1 MSNVKSSVSLTSG
14 ELLTNQYNKSFCIK
28 PFTEISNS
36 ATGQRMLCCRSEP
49 VIGKDEV
56 NSSITEDFY
65 NHPSMN
71 EIRRKM
77 LAGEEVEECWICS
90 KSENT
95 RGTSHRTMIMEQF
108 ERLVPGLA
116 DDIFKNGTIDLKS
129 LDIRF
134 GTKCNLACV
143 MCGPGSSSLIAKEE
157 QEKDFEIVDLN
168 DFSLDAIK
176 KHSEGIVL
184 FKTTGGEPMLLPAY
198 KKTLEFFVEKGY
210 AKNIEFT
217 TITNGTID
225 YSDLMPLMNEFKHF
239 KISHS
244 IDAADSQYDYVRWP
258 GTMKRLER
266 IHKSISK
273 NAKQYKNIRLQFGA
287 TIHALNVNQTI
298 KIVKYLEELGEY
310 DNYSADMVYSP
321 DYMQPGLAPKEVID
335 ELEIEAIKWASNSNN
350 SHSHKEMLDFI
361 NTLRYNYNTINS
373 SIEKKQELLNQ
384 LEAKTIFWKQ
394 KRKLDVRDYV
404 PYYKAMQSK

>member
-1 MSNVKSSVSLTSG
+1 MSNVKSSVSLTPG

-36 ATGQRMLCCRSEP
+36 ATGSRMLCCRSEH
-49 VIGKDEV
+49 VIDRHEV
-56 NSSITEDFY
+56 NSSITEDFF
-65 NHPSMN
+65 NHPNMN

-77 LAGEEVEECWICS
+77 LAGEEVEQCWICS
-90 KSENT
+90 ESEKA
-95 RGTSHRTMIMEQF
+95 RGTSHRTFVMKQF

-116 DDIFKNGTIDLKS
+116 DDIFKNGTVDLKS

-157 QEKDFEIVDLN
+157 QDKDFKVVDLN

-225 YSDLMPLMNEFKHF
+225 YSDMMPLMNEFKHF

-244 IDAADSQYDYVRWP
+244 IDAADESYNYVRWP
-258 GTMKRLER
+258 GTIKRLQR

-273 NAKQYKNIRLQFGA
+273 NAKQYKNIQLQFGA
-287 TIHALNVNQTI
+287 TIHVLNVHQTV
-298 KIVKYLEELGEY
+298 KIAKYLEELGEY
-310 DNYSADMVYSP
+310 DNYNADMVYKP
-321 DYMQPGLAPKEVID
+321 YYMQPGLVPKEVID
-335 ELEIEAIKWASNSNN
+335 ELEIEAIEWASNDD
-350 SHSHKEMLDFI
+350 SHKEILDFV
-361 NTLRYNYNTINS
+361 NTLRYNHNAINS

-384 LEAKTIFWKQ
+384 LEAKTIFWKE

-404 PYYKAMQSK
+404 PYYEVMQSK